1 MGLSS
6 SCHNGRFCLACPDSR
21 NNRETI
27 ETHNRSFAQSRGK
40 VKAASQKKR
49 RISKKEKTI
58 RSRTFAS
65 RPQAMVTKKGEP
77 CGSPKKRWAGASGPP
92 SHSLVSPRSALP
104 SLLPSGVCGAS
115 GLSYVTVEYYRRSS
129 SIVHGFPVLSPR
141 YCIQFR
147 GSLLH

>member
-1 MGLSS
+1 M
-6 SCHNGRFCLACPDSR
+6 CLTPR
-21 NNRETI
+21 NTRRAI
-27 ETHNRSFAQSRGK
+27 ETHNRIFAQSRGK

-58 RSRTFAS
+58 QSRTFAS
-65 RPQAMVTKKGEP
+65 RPQAIVTKKGEP

-104 SLLPSGVCGAS
+104 SPLPLAVCGAS
-115 GLSYVTVEYYRRSS
+115 GLSYATVEYYHRSS